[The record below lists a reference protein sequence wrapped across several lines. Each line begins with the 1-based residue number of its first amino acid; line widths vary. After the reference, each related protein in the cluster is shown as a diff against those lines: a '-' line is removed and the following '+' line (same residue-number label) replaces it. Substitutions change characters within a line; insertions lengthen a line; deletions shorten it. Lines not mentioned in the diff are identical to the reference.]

1 MLTNFPARHKARA
14 YGYLDSGREVAE
26 IGQVMERRIA
36 MASYMLIRHKVRDFS
51 EWKRG
56 YDAHLPK
63 RAEAGLKEEYLLRGA
78 DDPNEVIVLLGATDL
93 GRAKAFAESTDLRET
108 MQKVGV
114 LDKPDIYFLND

>member
-1 MLTNFPARHKARA
+1 
-14 YGYLDSGREVAE
+14 
-26 IGQVMERRIA
+26 

-63 RAEAGLKEEYLLRGA
+63 RVEAGLTEKQLLRGA
-78 DDPNEVIVLLGATDL
+78 QEPNEVILLFEVKDL
-93 GRAKAFAESTDLRET
+93 NRAKTFAESTDLRET

-114 LDKPDIYFLND
+114 VDKPDIYFVNG